1 MLGRVT
7 KNSYSTLL
15 HYHIC
20 LIHIIYSEKVAG
32 GRHSSPSTLSA
43 APQPRPPLPPGATT
57 HEPPHA
63 VPHRRETRQ
72 HTRASNQD
80 TLKKAK
86 GGKKKKG
93 EVSLTMVS
101 CPRALRGQ
109 PTRVHPS
116 PQPLG
121 ATATAGGP
129 RPGLAWKGTLIL
141 FFFPPQPGALSP
153 RGDLAPAP
161 LTGRPS
167 PHGGT
172 TAGACGRRRGEPA
185 GRRRG
190 GGRHRQEPQLHRPT
204 RSPRSPLPRREEGR
218 RGQRPQ
224 AQNDRRSVGGS
235 TD

>member
-1 MLGRVT
+1 M
-7 KNSYSTLL
+7 
-15 HYHIC
+15 
-20 LIHIIYSEKVAG
+20 
-32 GRHSSPSTLSA
+32 
-43 APQPRPPLPPGATT
+43 
-57 HEPPHA
+57 
-63 VPHRRETRQ
+63 
-72 HTRASNQD
+72 
-80 TLKKAK
+80 
-86 GGKKKKG
+86 
-93 EVSLTMVS
+93 TMVS

-185 GRRRG
+185 RRRRG